1 MLISTKNFKYS
12 IRKTQMGGP
21 QTCLF
26 PRRVFQILVWSVHP
40 NCHQKINNSPFPTA
54 CKSSLL
60 FFLFYLA
67 KRRLTK
73 QQLIYRQCLFQSLVD
88 MAPKYIL
95 EHFLESELLI
105 NITEHELVP
114 EHVVLTPEEKQE
126 LLTR

>member
-1 MLISTKNFKYS
+1 MLISTQNFKYKQNS
-12 IRKTQMGGP
+12 NGVDLRLAFFPREYSRPSGGP
-21 QTCLF
+21 SIPTATK
-26 PRRVFQILVWSVHP
+26 
-40 NCHQKINNSPFPTA
+40 KINNSPSRTA
-54 CKSSLL
+54 CKSSFLS
-60 FFLFYLA
+60 FLFYLA
-67 KRRLTK
+67 QRRLTK